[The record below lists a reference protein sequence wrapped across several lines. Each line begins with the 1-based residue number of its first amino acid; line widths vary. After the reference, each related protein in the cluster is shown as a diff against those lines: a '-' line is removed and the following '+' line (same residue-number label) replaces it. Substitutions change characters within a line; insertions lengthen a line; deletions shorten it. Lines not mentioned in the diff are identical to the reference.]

1 MKKFYL
7 HFILI
12 ILVFAQCN
20 KKDGKIEPGTNIN
33 TNTETKVKEIKLD
46 STVTLIYSNA
56 EKLLM
61 APGESADINIK
72 SISGNGTIDIIYTNS
87 NPSVA
92 IVSDGKISALANGTC
107 TITTSNIK
115 GPNVSIEVN
124 VQSENLP
131 DINQPYQVSFSK
143 PILIFNLDENI
154 LFNPSLLNRL
164 GKPVSG
170 SFKVIF
176 SNQDKDYEWESGT
189 QINLN
194 EGFYRATALSND
206 QLLFGSSTILFYKNI
221 SKLPFSDLS
230 PTQRTSIEEPRV
242 MHISLDWGSYPEYF
256 TLPGAVSKP
265 LTGLKFIGVR
275 TLQSDGKYVV
285 NLLTSFEEAVQVETE
300 SGGVISGSSTITA
313 VSPGRGRFRPVDNN
327 YVGAWYGCYVFYNF
341 SGDWKC
347 ESNGRG
353 EKINMTIPA
362 TPGDVIYSKTH
373 YSDIARNYSSGRSA
387 GYIYQD
393 KLGSANFIDATTKA
407 NKYTLKVEIGPSVM
421 SKLSWA
427 STMIHSTTYSHI
439 GLIGYRGMPG
449 YGDLYIEE
457 QNKIRVNDNEGHTYF
472 FTKGKGED
480 ALFGQID
487 SILYQERYYKTV
499 KIGSDIWFA
508 ENLAATKYN
517 NGSPIRSG
525 LAATD
530 WLADKTGAY
539 TYPNKN
545 AANQNTY
552 GMFYNWYAVNN
563 SNGLCPNGWHIPR
576 SDEWHSLRAIVE
588 NNLGTAGALKSL
600 LYWTEPNEGATNQSG
615 FSALP
620 AGEVVDANSSEL
632 FYRAFGTAAFFWSSS
647 EYDSDAAYYF
657 ILWGSNS
664 DLDNG
669 VRRKFDGKSC
679 RCIKD

>member
-1 MKKFYL
+1 
-7 HFILI
+7 
-12 ILVFAQCN
+12 
-20 KKDGKIEPGTNIN
+20 
-33 TNTETKVKEIKLD
+33 
-46 STVTLIYSNA
+46 
-56 EKLLM
+56 M

-353 EKINMTIPA
+353 EK
-362 TPGDVIYSKTH
+362 
-373 YSDIARNYSSGRSA
+373 
-387 GYIYQD
+387 
-393 KLGSANFIDATTKA
+393 
-407 NKYTLKVEIGPSVM
+407 
-421 SKLSWA
+421 
-427 STMIHSTTYSHI
+427 ST
-439 GLIGYRGMPG
+439 
-449 YGDLYIEE
+449 
-457 QNKIRVNDNEGHTYF
+457 
-472 FTKGKGED
+472 
-480 ALFGQID
+480 
-487 SILYQERYYKTV
+487 
-499 KIGSDIWFA
+499 
-508 ENLAATKYN
+508 
-517 NGSPIRSG
+517 
-525 LAATD
+525 
-530 WLADKTGAY
+530 
-539 TYPNKN
+539 
-545 AANQNTY
+545 
-552 GMFYNWYAVNN
+552 
-563 SNGLCPNGWHIPR
+563 
-576 SDEWHSLRAIVE
+576 
-588 NNLGTAGALKSL
+588 
-600 LYWTEPNEGATNQSG
+600 
-615 FSALP
+615 
-620 AGEVVDANSSEL
+620 
-632 FYRAFGTAAFFWSSS
+632 
-647 EYDSDAAYYF
+647 
-657 ILWGSNS
+657 
-664 DLDNG
+664 
-669 VRRKFDGKSC
+669 
-679 RCIKD
+679 